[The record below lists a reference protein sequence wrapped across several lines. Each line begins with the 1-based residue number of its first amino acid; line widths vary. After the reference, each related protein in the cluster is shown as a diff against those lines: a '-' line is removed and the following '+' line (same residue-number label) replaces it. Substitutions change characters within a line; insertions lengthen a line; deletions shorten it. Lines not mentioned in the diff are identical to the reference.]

1 MVAGVATRTQPAS
14 EALVREKARRLVAAG
29 RSRLLLLRA
38 TPRWSGPDVITTV
51 DGARVLVRPAVSQLA
66 ALDAITGAGPDD
78 YLILLT
84 DRTDHEL
91 GDAVL
96 VRAER
101 QRVEQVDEWDAI
113 PELFG
118 ARIIAPD
125 LRRAGS
131 WVPSALLDHMPAGG
145 WPHVPSGTVSKDA
158 AFTALLAQVL
168 RLPMRDDLDGV
179 RVLEALDSP
188 EVRAAWQA
196 TEDPLRSGLVVWAWE
211 GLGPVGALALTAGA
225 VPGAVSVVAVALAVD
240 VLWPAGP
247 AGAPEPDQI
256 AARTRIEA
264 RFGGQVVRPADARAL
279 ADAARGVIARMEVDE
294 HSARLG
300 VLAQAEALLGDLG
313 WADGAARSD
322 VLPAGFRARLR
333 ELARVV
339 GSQLIGEARSKALE
353 GALRDLL
360 QHLLERREPDAV
372 RAARM
377 AVRLERWLA
386 TPEGGAPA
394 GLGAAILRQVH
405 DGAWVDRAA
414 AAIWT
419 GSSDPE
425 VADAYRGLFA
435 LVQARRR
442 VADERAARFLAEAT
456 SRDQAP
462 DGVVPVE
469 ELLQRVVVPLS
480 ASRPVLLVV
489 LDGMSMSVATE
500 IVDGAVG
507 AGWVEQVPEASGKRT
522 GALAVLPSVTA
533 FSRTSLLVGQLVA
546 GTQDA
551 EKRAFR
557 TSFGG
562 PVFHKDDLRAPAGQQ
577 LPERLVAALEGSA
590 STVVGVV
597 LNTIDD
603 ALDKADP
610 GGTRWTMDRVQHLS
624 PLLNA
629 AALAGRLVV
638 LTADHGHVVE
648 RGGEARPV
656 AGADARWRPV
666 ASGPVGDGEVLVRGR
681 RVLAPG
687 GAAVLQWREDLR
699 YGAKRAGYHGGASLA
714 EVTVPVIV
722 IDRPGAAP
730 VPGWVPAAPPAPTWW
745 NDPVVRREPVAG
757 GRRASRRTERVGDA
771 RIDLAAPPGESL
783 PPASKRAA
791 PGQGMLDLGPGVTAP
806 RRAPVASVP
815 LVDALLASAVYRSQ
829 RDRAG
834 RHALAD
840 ATVRA
845 IVGELVA
852 RGGRAHRDTLA
863 AVAGIPAT
871 EVGPKLSALMRL
883 LNVEGYAVVAWDADR
898 VTLRLDEALLREQFA
913 VATR

>member
-1 MVAGVATRTQPAS
+1 M
-14 EALVREKARRLVAAG
+14 
-29 RSRLLLLRA
+29 
-38 TPRWSGPDVITTV
+38 
-51 DGARVLVRPAVSQLA
+51 
-66 ALDAITGAGPDD
+66 
-78 YLILLT
+78 
-84 DRTDHEL
+84 
-91 GDAVL
+91 
-96 VRAER
+96 
-101 QRVEQVDEWDAI
+101 
-113 PELFG
+113 
-118 ARIIAPD
+118 
-125 LRRAGS
+125 
-131 WVPSALLDHMPAGG
+131 AGG
-145 WPHVPSGTVSKDA
+145 
-158 AFTALLAQVL
+158 
-168 RLPMRDDLDGV
+168 
-179 RVLEALDSP
+179 
-188 EVRAAWQA
+188 
-196 TEDPLRSGLVVWAWE
+196 
-211 GLGPVGALALTAGA
+211 

-240 VLWPAGP
+240 VLWPAG
-247 AGAPEPDQI
+247 AAVAPEPEQI

-279 ADAARGVIARMEVDE
+279 ADAARGVIARMVVDE
-294 HSARLG
+294 DSARLG

-322 VLPAGFRARLR
+322 VLPAGFAARLR
-333 ELARVV
+333 ELASVV
-339 GSQLIGEARSKALE
+339 RSSLAGEARSKALE

-360 QHLLERREPDAV
+360 QHLLERRQPDDV

-386 TPEGGAPA
+386 TSEGAAPA
-394 GLGAAILRQVH
+394 GLGAAILGHVH

-419 GSSDPE
+419 GSGDPE

-435 LVQARRR
+435 RVHARRR
-442 VADERAARFLAEAT
+442 AADERAARLLAEAT

-462 DGVVPVE
+462 NGVAGVE
-469 ELLQRVVVPLS
+469 ELLERVVVPLS
-480 ASRPVLLVV
+480 AARPVLLVV
-489 LDGMSMSVATE
+489 LDGMSMAVATE

-507 AGWVEQVPEASGKRT
+507 AGWVEHVPEVTGQRT

-533 FSRTSLLVGQLVA
+533 FSRTSLFVGQLAA

-557 TSFGG
+557 TTFGG
-562 PVFHKDDLRAPAGQQ
+562 TVFHKDDLRAPAGQQ
-577 LPERLVAALEGSA
+577 LPERLVAALEDS
-590 STVVGVV
+590 SVRVVGVV

-610 GGTRWTMDRVQHLS
+610 GGTRWTVDHVQHLS
-624 PLLNA
+624 ALLNA
-629 AALAGRLVV
+629 AALAGRVVV
-638 LTADHGHVVE
+638 LTSDHGHVVE

-666 ASGPVGDGEVLVRGR
+666 ESGPVGDGEIVVRGR

-687 GAAVLQWREDLR
+687 GAAVLPWREDLR

-714 EVTVPVIV
+714 EVTVPVV
-722 IDRPGAAP
+722 VLDRPGAAAI
-730 VPGWVPAAPPAPTWW
+730 PGWIPAAPAAPVWW

-757 GRRASRRTERVGDA
+757 GRRASRRTERVGDT

-783 PPASKRAA
+783 SPAPAVPPA
-791 PGQGMLDLGPGVTAP
+791 GQGVLDLGIPPAGPARGTTAKAA
-806 RRAPVASVP
+806 APSSV
-815 LVDALLASAVYRSQ
+815 VDALLGSDVYRSQ

-840 ATVRA
+840 ATVRV
-845 IVGELVA
+845 IVAELVA

-863 AVAGIPAT
+863 AVAGIPAA
-871 EVGPKLSALMRL
+871 EVGPKLTALMRL
-883 LNVEGYAVVAWDADR
+883 LNVEGYPVVAWDADR

-913 VATR
+913 VETR